1 LSDGVEPVGGLIVL
15 SVHEVPVAGDG
26 HLNRGVP
33 EADWIALGCSPAAI
47 AVARHLIEADQ
58 ARGGTQ
64 ISTFATAWQAIV
76 LFFRG
81 STLEARQLW
90 VDVLEQSRRGKDAQ
104 GLFPS
109 LALGAV
115 IWEATGEI
123 AEARQ
128 MAEELAEISYDN
140 PVFLA
145 QHLMTVAESM
155 VSMGMEDQVEELARI
170 ARPNSEWMVAQ
181 VGGARACVA
190 EARGDYDEAL
200 ALYQS
205 VVEVGAPLEQ
215 RYWVAYA
222 RIGGA
227 RCLAAMGRHD
237 EVSEELGLARSDAE
251 YMGARRLLNEIRE
264 IEEPGR
270 EAVEGG

>member
-170 ARPNSEWMVAQ
+170 ARPNSEWIVAQ

-251 YMGARRLLNEIRE
+251 YMGTRRLLNEIRE